1 MVFDD
6 CGDFLLGHLVN
17 RALLSVHPL
26 SAVYA
31 LGSRLALGAA
41 LTGRPVLTGMA
52 PSTEISFLALRTLAA
67 LDAVFAVLPTFAWR
81 PDVTRTAP
89 LARNACRPSPPW
101 RSGCTDFTLVPV
113 SATHAG
119 RASRTDLALLPVR
132 AASAVFAS
140 RPRCTIFASHTS
152 DSIFATPT
160 RGADGTCSPIGSSL
174 ARCAC
179 CACRPR
185 RTHKA
190 VRAVFA
196 VFSIVAI
203 FPVLAV
209 LALKVVV
216 QVHLDD
222 RRDLL
227 IRQLVHR
234 ALLSIHP
241 LGTHLTFCTRLA
253 LGTFYTRHPPGATLT
268 DHAPGAPFAGHA
280 RITGQARSTGG
291 TCVAGGALLP
301 CGAVPTTRPEGTIF
315 ACDPVR
321 AVVTPLTGSTRSA
334 CASSLPRD
342 PPGTSSARRS
352 CLATSTHLPCLAL
365 LARSAYVA
373 VRALVAG
380 STREALLPRGAC
392 LARTAVF
399 AGPARGS
406 LLARGA
412 GVPWSTRLPRHTV
425 CAVAART
432 PRSPVAARFA
442 GRTLLSGC
450 ARSAWRAA
458 SSCIA
463 S

>member
-1 MVFDD
+1 M
-6 CGDFLLGHLVN
+6 
-17 RALLSVHPL
+17 
-26 SAVYA
+26 
-31 LGSRLALGAA
+31 
-41 LTGRPVLTGMA
+41 
-52 PSTEISFLALRTLAA
+52 
-67 LDAVFAVLPTFAWR
+67 LPA
-81 PDVTRTAP
+81 
-89 LARNACRPSPPW
+89 
-101 RSGCTDFTLVPV
+101 
-113 SATHAG
+113 
-119 RASRTDLALLPVR
+119 R

-160 RGADGTCSPIGSSL
+160 RGADGTCSPVGSSL
-174 ARCAC
+174 AC

-185 RTHKA
+185 STHKT
-190 VRAVFA
+190 VRAVLA
-196 VFSIVAI
+196 VFPIVADL
-203 FPVLAV
+203 PVLPVLPV

-216 QVHLDD
+216 QVRLDD

-241 LGTHLTFCTRLA
+241 LGTRLTFCTRLA

-268 DHAPGAPFAGHA
+268 SRALGSSFAGHA
-280 RITGQARSTGG
+280 RITGQPRSTGG
-291 TCVAGGALLP
+291 TCVAGSALLP

-315 ACDPVR
+315 ACDPVQ
-321 AVVTPLTGSTRSA
+321 AVVTSLTGNTRRA

-365 LARSAYVA
+365 LARSAHVA
-373 VRALVAG
+373 VGALVAG
-380 STREALLPRGAC
+380 STSEALLPRGAC
-392 LARTAVF
+392 LARTADF
-399 AGPARGS
+399 AGPARGP

-412 GVPWSTRLPRHTV
+412 SVSWSTRLPRHAV
-425 CAVAART
+425 CAVVARA
-432 PRSPVAARFA
+432 PRSPVAARVA